1 MKLNKS
7 LAILACG
14 ALVFA
19 SCQDDI
25 LDGKGAP
32 AKVGDEIVFGGSLVV
47 ENVGHAK
54 TRTVY
59 GDVKD
64 DRSATEIKWYEG
76 DAVRIYCEAA
86 QNGTA
91 GSTQHYCDYSV
102 TNNYIEAPK
111 YNADGAIT
119 NGAASNPYGGGY
131 TQKHSSDFISAS
143 EGLGFYWGTG
153 EHIFYGVYPSPGML
167 NKEEDDAVAREA
179 LSIENDKITAYL
191 PNLQR
196 PVQFVDPKVSTTEKT
211 TDKDGEEVYEKYYT
225 IHPSMRYA
233 YMVAHETVPT
243 PTQGVTLTFEPIV
256 TAVEM
261 TIENT
266 GSAPIEGVSLISLSS
281 ANVICGDFTAEISS
295 KTITNTSTDPSY
307 KTISIPVSKEG
318 STIDLNPG
326 DKITFTAFMI
336 LNTNLASI
344 DVTLVYANGVATK
357 KATLKGTEVDI
368 VQAKKK
374 NFISKVGASFSQ
386 SVTSVEL
393 DKWMASISQ
402 TTTTSTETPISLLS
416 IPAAGGAA
424 SGHNTSWSTNEVY
437 LQQSLPIA
445 DLWNQGIRCF
455 EFTVD
460 VNTGTDAN
468 LGNSKVY
475 CNTIDCGITLR
486 EAVYAVKEKLLDNP
500 TEFAMVIITYQQN
513 EGWATRNQNY
523 DGSVTTTRVP
533 ATFMTQ
539 LETFWKEVSGST
551 GWGTNSYQTVDG
563 QISITTG
570 TALYS
575 PSMTLANA
583 RGKLFCIAR
592 PTSEY
597 EDNYTKTGGRY
608 LNVSYPALS
617 SVTISRTDIMVIPGW
632 GAMKDKFERRGY
644 TKCHFHR
651 GYGNDAFKVVLN
663 KNKGDEIGY
672 VAGAVGRPFDTSTN
686 STDTFTT
693 LKNSADE
700 NSTQDTYVTENLS
713 KLTPNFEYN
722 VQTSSGVST
731 TLNAWVQEWARVSD
745 HQGIISGV
753 DPESTTTTRYY
764 YWPNS
769 SEEKFGHVT
778 TCLDNAL
785 NNSGSSTI
793 YINSLCG
800 YFIDADVAPNSCWPN
815 SLTEMNLAW
824 TAGNV
829 ILHYNKFTGA
839 SSKAGMSGNISRFAQ
854 WMNNKFYNY
863 LLTKDLGGKS
873 TGIIMM
879 DRVSDNA
886 TENPAG
892 YYIPRIILANNPF
905 KEQAAA
911 ADPSAIGLDV
921 FEAQDGP
928 AAKTRSNES
937 NGGFTVTWE

>member
-59 GDVKD
+59 GDKGETG
-64 DRSATEIKWYEG
+64 TEIKWYEG

-102 TNNYIEAPK
+102 TDYIEAPK
-111 YNADGAIT
+111 YDANGAIT
-119 NGAASNPYGGGY
+119 NGAESNPYGGGY
-131 TQKHSSDFISAS
+131 TQKHSSDLISAS

-179 LSIENDKITAYL
+179 LSIENNKITAYL

-211 TDKDGEEVYEKYYT
+211 TDKDGEEVFEKYYT

-233 YMVAHETVPT
+233 YMVAHETVSA

-386 SVTSVEL
+386 SVASVEL

-402 TTTTSTETPISLLS
+402 TTNNANTPISLLS

-424 SGHNTSWSTNEVY
+424 SGHTTNWATNETY
-437 LQQSLPIA
+437 LEQKLGI
-445 DLWNQGIRCF
+445 DELWSQGIRCF
-455 EFTVD
+455 EFTLD
-460 VNTGTDAN
+460 VNSEGNAN
-468 LGNSKVY
+468 LGDSYVY
-475 CNTIDCGITLR
+475 CNTVQSTLTLR
-486 EAVYAVKEKLLDNP
+486 DAVQKVKTKLLANP

-513 EGWATRNQNY
+513 GGWDQRSLTDNS
-523 DGSVTTTRVP
+523 GGGVTYNRKP

-539 LETFWKEVSGST
+539 LNNFWEEVSATADGNWPSK
-551 GWGTNSYQTVDG
+551 SEITVDG
-563 QISITTG
+563 QKTIPTG

-597 EDNYTKTGGRY
+597 EDSYIVLTKGSANKITAT
-608 LNVSYPALS
+608 SYATLPTASITNANIL
-617 SVTISRTDIMVIPGW
+617 VVNGW
-632 GAMKDKFERRGY
+632 GAMKDKWERRGY
-644 TKCHFHR
+644 TASAFYR
-651 GYGNDAFKVVLN
+651 GSGNDAWNTISASLKTSV
-663 KNKGDEIGY
+663 GDNGKP
-672 VAGAVGRPFDTSTN
+672 GRPFDVSTKEN
-686 STDTFTT
+686 DTQNTISDSYIDD
-693 LKNSADE
+693 LLADK
-700 NSTQDTYVTENLS
+700 
-713 KLTPNFEYN
+713 KLTPNFSYT
-722 VQTSSGVST
+722 VSTSSGNASF
-731 TLNAWVQEWARVSD
+731 NAWAQEWARVSD
-745 HQGIISGV
+745 ITGSFFKHYEEN
-753 DPESTTTTRYY
+753 DTTKKRDFFWANST
-764 YWPNS
+764 N
-769 SEEKFGHVT
+769 EKFANVQET
-778 TCLDNAL
+778 FDKAL
-785 NNSGSSTI
+785 SDQTGSTL

-800 YFIDADVAPNSCWPN
+800 YFIDKSILNSYLPN
-815 SLTEMNLAW
+815 SLSEMSAYWN
-824 TAGNV
+824 AG
-829 ILHYNKFTGA
+829 LFGLGSGYYYRDLSGA
-839 SSKAGMSGNISRFAQ
+839 SRVAGMSGNISRFAQ

-905 KEQAAA
+905 KEQAVA

-928 AAKTRSNES
+928 ATKTRS